1 MSDKPNILAVDDS
14 RTMRGML
21 QHVLSNAGFNVETAE
36 DGVDGLEK
44 LEEKSDDVLPDLIIS
59 DINMPRL
66 DGFGFVE
73 GVRSKTEYR
82 GIPILILTT
91 ESAPEMK
98 NRARKAGA
106 SGWIVK
112 PFNEELLVGAI
123 RKVLAH

>member
-1 MSDKPNILAVDDS
+1 MDRKPNILAVDDS

-21 QHVLSNAGFNVETAE
+21 QHVLVNAGFNVETAE

-44 LEEKSDDVLPDLIIS
+44 LEDKVPDLIIS

-73 GVRSKTEYR
+73 GVRSKSEFR

-98 NRARKAGA
+98 DRARRAGA

-112 PFNEELLVGAI
+112 PFDEALLVGAI

>member
-1 MSDKPNILAVDDS
+1 MTDKPTILAVDDS

-21 QHVLSNAGFNVETAE
+21 QHVLVNAGFDVETAE
-36 DGVDGLEK
+36 DGQYGLEK
-44 LEEKSDDVLPDLIIS
+44 LDECIPDLIIS

-73 GVRSKTEYR
+73 GVRARPELR

-91 ESAPEMK
+91 ESDPAMK
-98 NRARKAGA
+98 ERARRAGA
-106 SGWIVK
+106 AGWIVK
-112 PFNEELLVGAI
+112 PFNEVNLIGAI

>member
-1 MSDKPNILAVDDS
+1 MDQKPNILAVDDS

-21 QHVLSNAGFNVETAE
+21 QHVLVNAGFNVETAE

-44 LEEKSDDVLPDLIIS
+44 LENSTPDLIIS

-73 GVRSKTEYR
+73 GVRAKSEFR

-91 ESAPEMK
+91 ESAQEMK
-98 NRARKAGA
+98 DRARRAGA

-112 PFNEELLVGAI
+112 PFDEELLVGAI

>member
-1 MSDKPNILAVDDS
+1 MDRKPNILAVDDS

-21 QHVLSNAGFNVETAE
+21 QHVLVSAGFNVETAE

-44 LEEKSDDVLPDLIIS
+44 LEDKVPDLIIS

-73 GVRSKTEYR
+73 GVRSKSEFR

-98 NRARKAGA
+98 DRARRAGA

-112 PFNEELLVGAI
+112 PFDEALLVGAI